1 MSCRVG
7 GAVGTQLGAC
17 VGLFVGLFWTGFM
30 VWPAV
35 IGVLQIRKRFDVRLW
50 RSSSPEAGRRR
61 EPRQFPKDMLNPA
74 GTGSNDRTGQQ
85 LG

>member
-1 MSCRVG
+1 M
-7 GAVGTQLGAC
+7 GAL
-17 VGLFVGLFWTGFM
+17 VGLVLGLGWAGFV

-61 EPRQFPKDMLNPA
+61 EWALFPKDMLNPV
-74 GTGSNDRTGQQ
+74 GTGRNDRTGQ
-85 LG
+85 LVGPVTESAG

>member
-1 MSCRVG
+1 MTCG
-7 GAVGTQLGAC
+7 GAVGTRLGAC
-17 VGLFVGLFWTGFM
+17 VELFVGLYWTGFV

-61 EPRQFPKDMLNPA
+61 EPTAVP
-74 GTGSNDRTGQQ
+74 
-85 LG
+85 

>member
-1 MSCRVG
+1 MELSW
-7 GAVGTQLGAC
+7 GANRDTPRRGIGAWFGAL
-17 VGLFVGLFWTGFM
+17 VGLVLGFDWAGFM

-61 EPRQFPKDMLNPA
+61 EPTAIP
-74 GTGSNDRTGQQ
+74 
-85 LG
+85 